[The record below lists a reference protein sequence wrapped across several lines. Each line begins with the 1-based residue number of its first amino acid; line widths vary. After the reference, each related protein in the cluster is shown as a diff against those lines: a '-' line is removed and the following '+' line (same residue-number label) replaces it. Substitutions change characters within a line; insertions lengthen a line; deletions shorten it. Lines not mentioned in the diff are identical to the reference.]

1 MQNLSASQLTGLSL
15 ELFHVQSHAS
25 WELSPHLDVIRIG
38 KPNEEGSP
46 DIDVSHLSDAD
57 IVSRTHAEIRK
68 TGNTYYI
75 EDLGSSNGTY
85 INQTKLVPHTPYQ
98 INLGDKINF
107 GQGNQ
112 VTFIFQ
118 YKQENPQSSLV
129 TATPTAIQSQHLVSK
144 TKTTVDRTSR
154 FFGMVSIIAGIIMLA
169 ANTRIGLFVRIP
181 GVLLCVAGVIFL
193 SQRRFNRNIG
203 WILIAL
209 GIGVIFFTGN
219 FFASFNLLAFLVA
232 SALVFAGYQLFT
244 TGKILNY
251 DLRSLKGLIFKN
263 KNRV

>member
-1 MQNLSASQLTGLSL
+1 MQNLSASQLTALSL
-15 ELFHVQSHAS
+15 ELFHVQSRAS
-25 WELSPHLDVIRIG
+25 WELPPHLHVIRIG
-38 KPNEEGSP
+38 KPNEEGLP

-68 TGNTYYI
+68 SGNSYYI
-75 EDLGSSNGTY
+75 QDLGSSNGTY

-98 INLGDKINF
+98 INLGDKIDF
-107 GQGNQ
+107 GQGSK

-118 YKQENPQSSLV
+118 YKQETSQSSLV
-129 TATPTAIQSQHLVSK
+129 TATPTEIQPQTVAGGRQ
-144 TKTTVDRTSR
+144 TTVDRTSR
-154 FFGMVSIIAGIIMLA
+154 LLGLVLIVAGVIMLA

-181 GVLLCVAGVIFL
+181 GVLLCVGGVIFL

-209 GIGVIFFTGN
+209 GIAVIVFTGN

-232 SALVFAGYQLFT
+232 SAVLFAGYQLFT
-244 TGKILNY
+244 TGKILNHS
-251 DLRSLKGLIFKN
+251 LRSLKGLIFKN
-263 KNRV
+263 RV